1 MKSSLPLLFWLSTAV
16 SFAHAQGVPT
26 NDSGLTVRD
35 IVETGDRDVDLA
47 TQADK
52 LNVRELIAGIER
64 EQLATLQRILDAQTS
79 FGGQGLPAMVSGLDS
94 GSGDPAR
101 SVESVYGSGEVD
113 PNPAGTQMFGDA
125 A

>member
-1 MKSSLPLLFWLSTAV
+1 LKSSLPLLFWLSTAV

-52 LNVRELIAGIER
+52 LSVRELIAEIEACP
-64 EQLATLQRILDAQTS
+64 QWCPVWNLAVVILR
-79 FGGQGLPAMVSGLDS
+79 
-94 GSGDPAR
+94 AR
-101 SVESVYGSGEVD
+101 
-113 PNPAGTQMFGDA
+113 
-125 A
+125 